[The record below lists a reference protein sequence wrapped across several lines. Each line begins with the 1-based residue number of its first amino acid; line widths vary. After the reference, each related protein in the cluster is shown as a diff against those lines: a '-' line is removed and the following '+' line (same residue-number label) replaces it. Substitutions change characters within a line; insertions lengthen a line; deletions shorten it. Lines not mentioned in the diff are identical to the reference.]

1 MFRHTIFTHWYRE
14 EGTMINVTKR
24 DRQIAFPA
32 VVSILMLLFCA
43 CVPQGQ
49 MPTSGGWSGD
59 SAYPVIEKFEAYP
72 PKVTEGGTSTLH
84 WRTRNAISVTI
95 SGIGE
100 VPTSGSREVTIG
112 KEGTYVLTAAG
123 RDGRTVS
130 HEKNIGMYTIAG
142 NIPKPPIIEKFEAH
156 PPGAMAGDTITL
168 RWRTRNA
175 LSAAISGIGNVP
187 LNGERAVAPGITYV
201 LTVTGYGGQRITA
214 ERGTTVYQ
222 PQVIGE
228 NPDPPLQLKDDKP
241 AIIPGEI
248 VRPNRPI
255 RVIPIRALP
264 APMLQ
269 SPPSGKRF
277 SHYPRRTTLSWSA
290 VQGAAAYTV
299 EIDCY
304 GCCRANRWCT
314 DIGRTHKMVKSIRST
329 TYTFNFVGAQPGRWR
344 VWAVDQNGNPG
355 GKSAWWTFS
364 YTR

>member
-1 MFRHTIFTHWYRE
+1 
-14 EGTMINVTKR
+14 MINVIKTN
-24 DRQIAFPA
+24 RQIALPVA
-32 VVSILMLLFCA
+32 LSILMLLFCA

-49 MPTSGGWSGD
+49 RPTNGGWSGD

-72 PKVTEGGTSTLH
+72 PHVTEGGTSTLH

-112 KEGTYVLTAAG
+112 KEGTYVLTAVG
-123 RDGRTVS
+123 LDGRTVS
-130 HEKNIGMYTIAG
+130 HEKNIGMYTLAG
-142 NIPKPPIIEKFEAH
+142 NIPK
-156 PPGAMAGDTITL
+156 
-168 RWRTRNA
+168 
-175 LSAAISGIGNVP
+175 
-187 LNGERAVAPGITYV
+187 
-201 LTVTGYGGQRITA
+201 
-214 ERGTTVYQ
+214 
-222 PQVIGE
+222 
-228 NPDPPLQLKDDKP
+228 PPLQLKDDKP
-241 AIIPGEI
+241 AIMPGQI

-277 SHYPRRTTLSWSA
+277 SHYPRRTTLSWSP
-290 VQGAAAYTV
+290 VQGAATYTV

-304 GCCRANRWCT
+304 GCCGANRWCT

>member
-1 MFRHTIFTHWYRE
+1 MFRHTILTDWYRE
-14 EGTMINVTKR
+14 DGTMINVIKTN
-24 DRQIAFPA
+24 RQIALPA
-32 VVSILMLLFCA
+32 ALSILMLLFCA

-49 MPTSGGWSGD
+49 RPTNGGWSGD
-59 SAYPVIEKFEAYP
+59 SAYPV
-72 PKVTEGGTSTLH
+72 
-84 WRTRNAISVTI
+84 
-95 SGIGE
+95 
-100 VPTSGSREVTIG
+100 
-112 KEGTYVLTAAG
+112 
-123 RDGRTVS
+123 
-130 HEKNIGMYTIAG
+130 
-142 NIPKPPIIEKFEAH
+142 IEKFEAH

-175 LSAAISGIGNVP
+175 VSAAISGIGNVP

-201 LTVTGYGGQRITA
+201 LTVTGHGGQRITA
-214 ERGTTVYQ
+214 QRGTTVYQ
-222 PQVIGE
+222 PQIIGE
-228 NPDPPLQLKDDKP
+228 NPRPPLQLKDDKP

-264 APMLQ
+264 PPMLQ

-277 SHYPRRTTLSWSA
+277 SHYPRRTTLSWSP
-290 VQGAAAYTV
+290 VQGAATYTV